1 LSFFSW
7 LGSFF
12 GSRPVEVPGQPVGPH
27 QSSTLVGT
35 LSAEATDHWEFEP
48 VQIWVGLGNPGAQYA
63 MHRHNVGFMA
73 IDAIAEMHDFEPP
86 KKSFQ
91 GWAQQGRIGTSRIL
105 LLKPATF
112 MNDSGRSARAA
123 MDFFKKEAGDLT
135 IFHDELDLAPF
146 KVKVKVGGGT
156 AGHNG
161 LRSTEAH
168 IGNEFRRVRIGIG
181 HPGHKD
187 KVTRHVL
194 GNYAKAELD
203 QLADTLGAIAAEAEW
218 LAKGD
223 DARFMSDVAL
233 RLRDGE

>member
-1 LSFFSW
+1 LPPLRGLFGRL
-7 LGSFF
+7 LGF
-12 GSRPVEVPGQPVGPH
+12 RPVEMPGQSGAA
-27 QSSTLVGT
+27 
-35 LSAEATDHWEFEP
+35 AEEWDFEP

-63 MHRHNVGFMA
+63 LHRHNVGFMVV
-73 IDAIAEMHDFEPP
+73 DAIAETHNFDPP
-86 KKSFQ
+86 KKAFQ
-91 GWAQQGRIGTSRIL
+91 GWAQQGRIGGARIL
-105 LLKPATF
+105 ILKPATF
-112 MNDSGRSARAA
+112 MNDSGRSVGEA
-123 MDFFKKEAGDLT
+123 MRFFKKGIEDVT
-135 IFHDELDLAPF
+135 VFHDELDLAPF

-194 GNYAKAELD
+194 GNYAKAEMD
-203 QLADTLGAIAAEAEW
+203 ALADLLGAVAAEAPW

-223 DARFMSDVAL
+223 DARFMNEVAV
-233 RLRDGE
+233 RLQD